1 MPKPSDPTA
10 ETIAKAIAD
19 RLKARRDEL
28 EWSATDVQ
36 EHGGPTYHTVLKTEA
51 GQLPKLPL
59 LERHVAALGL
69 SLAEVWA
76 AAVAPPGRE
85 PALFSR
91 DASEVARI
99 FDQAGPSGQAAL
111 REMARVLDLAGRRRR
126 LALTHTTHRRAL

>member
-1 MPKPSDPTA
+1 MLPTAMPKPSDPTA

-59 LERHVAALGL
+59 LERHVATLWVMSPVRHQVTTYRGNDL
-69 SLAEVWA
+69 QTLPSITTKRFPSSGYEPKESRN
-76 AAVAPPGRE
+76 AVIGMWHNR
-85 PALFSR
+85 
-91 DASEVARI
+91 
-99 FDQAGPSGQAAL
+99 
-111 REMARVLDLAGRRRR
+111 
-126 LALTHTTHRRAL
+126 